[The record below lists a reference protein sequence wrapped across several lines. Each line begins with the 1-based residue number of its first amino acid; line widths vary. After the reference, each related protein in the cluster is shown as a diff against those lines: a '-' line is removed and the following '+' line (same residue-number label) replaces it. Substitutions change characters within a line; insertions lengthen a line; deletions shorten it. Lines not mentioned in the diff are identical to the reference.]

1 MIEANVD
8 AEERQAERPSS
19 IRFVMIFLATLVAM
33 LLYLDRICISTAA
46 SFVASD
52 LQIKKEELDQV
63 LSAFFLTYALGQL
76 PAGWLGDRFGAR
88 WMLGGYIVLWSLST
102 GLIGA
107 ATGLQAVLILRYATG
122 LFEAGAYPVAANI
135 VKRWMPI
142 HRRGI
147 ASSVVAVGGR
157 LGGALAPILT
167 MQLMLLWTFSN
178 QYFSLAPDA
187 IPSVSSWRPVMVVY
201 GAVGILIGIIFMWF
215 FRDSPAQHRR
225 VNRAERE
232 WIQGGSPSIAIDSNS
247 LSSPSQQ
254 DRGMRFPP
262 LLAMAASVPLWLT
275 CFVQFASNF
284 GWAFLVTKMPTYL
297 SEVYGSSPQSQ
308 SWLQSIPL
316 AAGIPGLFLGGF
328 FTDLFVRRFGLRWG
342 RSIAMGVSRLAVA
355 TAFASTFIATSAE
368 VATLCFVWMSFATD
382 LGTPA
387 CWAYC
392 QDVGGKN
399 VGAVLGWANMWGNLG
414 AALSPIAFGHILALY
429 TESTA
434 GWQMVF
440 AICCGINVLASLSAL
455 GISAKKA
462 IVD

>member
-1 MIEANVD
+1 
-8 AEERQAERPSS
+8 
-19 IRFVMIFLATLVAM
+19 
-33 LLYLDRICISTAA
+33 
-46 SFVASD
+46 
-52 LQIKKEELDQV
+52 
-63 LSAFFLTYALGQL
+63 
-76 PAGWLGDRFGAR
+76 
-88 WMLGGYIVLWSLST
+88 
-102 GLIGA
+102 
-107 ATGLQAVLILRYATG
+107 
-122 LFEAGAYPVAANI
+122 
-135 VKRWMPI
+135 MPI

-147 ASSVVAVGGR
+147 ASSVVAVGAAWRG
-157 LGGALAPILT
+157 LGSYLDDATDAPLD
-167 MQLMLLWTFSN
+167 LLH

-187 IPSVSSWRPVMVVY
+187 IP
-201 GAVGILIGIIFMWF
+201 IGFELATGHGCLRCG
-215 FRDSPAQHRR
+215 RDSHWNHLHVVLSRFSSQHRR

-232 WIQGGSPSIAIDSNS
+232 WIQGGSQSIAIDSNS

-368 VATLCFVWMSFATD
+368 MATLCFVWMSFRPI
-382 LGTPA
+382 LGTPR
-387 CWAYC
+387 
-392 QDVGGKN
+392 
-399 VGAVLGWANMWGNLG
+399 VLGLLPRRWWEECRSGPWVGQHVGQSRRRPLTHR
-414 AALSPIAFGHILALY
+414 LRTYFGALY
-429 TESTA
+429 R
-434 GWQMVF
+434 
-440 AICCGINVLASLSAL
+440 INRGLADGFRDLLRYQCSCQPLCLGHLCQEGYRRLASTPLSAS
-455 GISAKKA
+455 IT
-462 IVD
+462 